1 MATRSNTT
9 YKKRQKEAARMEKSR
24 DKLAKRQARKAEKA
38 NLGPGGNQDEDII
51 ALEAGLYDRLEDA
64 DLDAAEPGASQSH
77 GLEPKH

>member
-51 ALEAGLYDRLEDA
+51 ALEAGLYDRLEEVDLGPVENDA
-64 DLDAAEPGASQSH
+64 SGSR